1 MEDDAGPLTIPNDEG
16 FQDFEPLSRSSN
28 LKYKKRTDL
37 DSSKLTDE
45 IAEYRFP
52 GPDTNEQK
60 RMMGSDRM
68 NHLFRDRR
76 GPDTSEQKR
85 MMGSDRMNHLFRDR
99 RGRFDGLFNTFSK
112 RFQKKGSVAPWVRLY
127 LLDHETRKNNY
138 F

>member
-52 GPDTNEQK
+52 GPDKNEHK

-76 GPDTSEQKR
+76 AHF
-85 MMGSDRMNHLFRDR
+85 N
-99 RGRFDGLFNTFSK
+99 GLFNTLSK
-112 RFQKKGSVAPWVRLY
+112 RYQKKGAVAPWVRKY
-127 LLDHETRKNNY
+127 LLDHETGKNNY